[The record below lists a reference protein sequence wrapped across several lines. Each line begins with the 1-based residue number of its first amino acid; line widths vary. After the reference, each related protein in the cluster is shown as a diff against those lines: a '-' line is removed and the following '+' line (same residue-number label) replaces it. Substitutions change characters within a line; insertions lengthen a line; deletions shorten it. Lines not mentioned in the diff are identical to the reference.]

1 MTTIPKRVALCCAA
15 LLAGMLPVPA
25 RAVPA
30 PTARFEWFE
39 YRGSDPVDSTLHT
52 RMQDYRNPILPGF
65 HPDPSVTRVGSDYY
79 LVNSTFAYFPGLPIF
94 HSRDLVRWTQIGN
107 AIDRPDMLDFGRL
120 GLSRGV
126 FAPSITY
133 HDGTYYIV
141 NTCVDCGGNFIITA
155 RDPAGPWSNPVWLP
169 ALEGGIDPSL
179 FFDDDGK
186 AWLVNNGPP
195 VETPRY
201 PGHRAI
207 WLQEFD
213 VRAMRTIGPRQ
224 VLVDGGVNPA
234 ANPVWI
240 EGPHILKV
248 GGYYYLTCA
257 EGGTEV
263 RHSQVVLRS
272 RTV

>member
-1 MTTIPKRVALCCAA
+1 MV
-15 LLAGMLPVPA
+15 
-25 RAVPA
+25 
-30 PTARFEWFE
+30 
-39 YRGSDPVDSTLHT
+39 
-52 RMQDYRNPILPGF
+52 
-65 HPDPSVTRVGSDYY
+65 
-79 LVNSTFAYFPGLPIF
+79 
-94 HSRDLVRWTQIGN
+94 
-107 AIDRPDMLDFGRL
+107 DFGRL
-120 GLSRGV
+120 GVSRGL
-126 FAPSITY
+126 FAPSIST
-133 HDGTYYIV
+133 HDGTFYIL

-179 FFDDDGK
+179 FFDEDGK

-195 VETPRY
+195 VGTPRY

-207 WLQEFD
+207 WLQQFD
-213 VRAMRTIGPRQ
+213 VQTMRSFGPRR

-240 EGPHILKV
+240 EGPHLLKV

-272 RTV
+272 RDVTGPYIPYSGNPILTQRDLPADRRFPITSAGHAQLVETRNGDWWATFLATRPYGQDFYNTGRETFLLPVRWEDGWPRITAPGEGVA